1 MYIFNMIL
9 KIPLFFIKMQY
20 QLSKIGTLEES
31 NNSSSIQVRKLCR
44 TIYFV
49 KYGWMTKNKWQS
61 KFRFLQMHFDQS
73 FYSYLLSKFIIAL
86 SNRKLL
92 DLSTCMFSDFSFLQ
106 SIVFCKKLIESQMI
120 TLTMNFVTCQHSI
133 L

>member
-1 MYIFNMIL
+1 MYIFNRIL

-31 NNSSSIQVRKLCR
+31 NNSSSLQLRKLCR

-92 DLSTCMFSDFSFLQ
+92 DLSTCMFFDFSFLQ